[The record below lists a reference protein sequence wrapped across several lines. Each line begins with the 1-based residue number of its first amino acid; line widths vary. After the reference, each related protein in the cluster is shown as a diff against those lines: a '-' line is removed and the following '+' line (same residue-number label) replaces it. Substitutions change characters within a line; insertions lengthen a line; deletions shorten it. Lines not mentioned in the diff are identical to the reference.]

1 MDNIDVNYGA
11 GPLHTNRHQV
21 LAKYSTALRQLRA
34 FAEKHYEV
42 RPFVFDNYVLFQ
54 YFSSDN
60 DKDSSASTTSSGGT
74 EDRRPRVGV
83 MGFSGFS
90 PMNYLKME
98 LLNHIL
104 DRKRQIL
111 YYIFFLILAL
121 LCFFVYRHEVA
132 YSERNMQSSIVYPG
146 MRIWRRMTLPLIQ
159 RFPRLTEL
167 YDESCLMGNPF
178 FQVTDDLSC
187 SSCSHVDGV
196 IDLTNSIDSLG
207 NNKQNDGSN
216 EREGEADASSFNRL
230 LNSEYVPFVFKIN
243 QEPIELEDFHK
254 IFVDNREI
262 FHRDA
267 YRVQS
272 TNRDITNLDELFS
285 QFNQTFKQQ
294 THTLWRCN
302 RMLPARLLRQLI
314 PRPAKLPSSLAL
326 ERFMAIDTIQ
336 APSYTLP
343 DTECPHVYIQQALG
357 TRFIILRPTSECRH
371 RCRTLSMRLPQSFVL
386 SYNRY
391 WKPISAPDPVS
402 DTMSISLI
410 GSYC

>member
-1 MDNIDVNYGA
+1 MDNIDVNY

-42 RPFVFDNYVLFQ
+42 RPFVFDNFVLFQ
-54 YFSSDN
+54 YFQQSSSDSN
-60 DKDSSASTTSSGGT
+60 NESSGGSGS
-74 EDRRPRVGV
+74 EERASRVGI
-83 MGFSGFS
+83 MGFS

-132 YSERNMQSSIVYPG
+132 SSERNMQSSIVYPG

-178 FQVTDDLSC
+178 FQVMDDLSC
-187 SSCSHVDGV
+187 STCAHVDGV
-196 IDLTNSIDSLG
+196 IDLTNTMDSMG
-207 NNKQNDGSN
+207 ISDEKDGSN
-216 EREGEADASSFNRL
+216 ESEGGADASALNKL
-230 LNSEYVPFVFKIN
+230 LYSEYVPFVFKIN

-254 IFVDNREI
+254 IFVDNQEI
-262 FHRDA
+262 FRRDA

-272 TNRDITNLDELFS
+272 TNRDINNLDELFS
-285 QFNQTFKQQ
+285 QFNQTVKQQ
-294 THTLWRCN
+294 AHNLWRCN
-302 RMLPARLLRQLI
+302 RMIPARLLRQLI